1 MEFNSDQ
8 RKARIVEL
16 LNENGEVKVSA
27 LSKMFNISEV
37 TIRFDL
43 EALENEGLLS
53 RVYGGAVSSG
63 KLYHEMDLKQRFM
76 ANEAEKKAIA
86 EQIASMINNNDTIM
100 MNAGTTLTYVLR
112 ALKGTGRK
120 KKNISLVT
128 NSIQTALEA
137 SSYQGFNVTL
147 LGGYIDS
154 KYQFTYGS
162 DVIQQL
168 SNYHADKLIL
178 SVDGINCDA
187 GYTLYYSHET
197 DVTRTMMSR
206 SATTIVAAD
215 CSKIGRI
222 AFANAAPLDKADYI
236 VTNEAAPKDYVEAI
250 RERGVNVVLV

>member
-1 MEFNSDQ
+1 MEYTSEQ
-8 RKARIVEL
+8 RRNKIVEM
-16 LNENGEVKVSA
+16 LNENGEVKVNA
-27 LSKMFNISEV
+27 LSKMFGISEV

-63 KLYHEMDLKQRFM
+63 KLYHEMDLKQRFL
-76 ANEAEKKAIA
+76 ANEVEKRAIA
-86 EQIASMINNNDTIM
+86 ERIATMINNNDTIM

-112 ALKGTGRK
+112 ALKGNGKK

-128 NSIQTALEA
+128 NSIQTAIEA
-137 SSYQGFNVTL
+137 SSYPGFNVTL

-162 DVIQQL
+162 DTIRQL

-178 SVDGINCDA
+178 SVDGINRDA

-197 DVTRTMMSR
+197 DVTRAMISR
-206 SATTIVAAD
+206 SAATIVAAD
-215 CSKIGRI
+215 GSKVGRI
-222 AFANAAPLDKADYI
+222 AFANVAPLESADHV
-236 VTNEAAPKDYVEAI
+236 VTNVTAPKDSVEAI
-250 RERGVNVVLV
+250 RDSGVDVILV

>member
-1 MEFNSDQ
+1 MEYNVDQ
-8 RKARIVEL
+8 RKAKIIEL

-27 LSKMFNISEV
+27 LSKMFGISEV

-63 KLYHEMDLKQRFM
+63 KLYHEMDLKQRFS
-76 ANEAEKKAIA
+76 ANEAEKRAIA
-86 EQIASMINNNDTIM
+86 EKIASMINNNDTIM

-112 ALKGTGRK
+112 ALKSTGK
-120 KKNISLVT
+120 NKKNITLVT

-137 SSYQGFNVTL
+137 SSYHGFNVTL

-162 DVIQQL
+162 DTISQL

-178 SVDGINCDA
+178 SVDGVSCDA
-187 GYTLYYSHET
+187 GYTIYYSHEV
-197 DVTRTMMSR
+197 DVIRTMMSR
-206 SATTIVAAD
+206 AATTIAAAD
-215 CSKIGRI
+215 YSKIGRI
-222 AFANAAPLDKADYI
+222 AFAKAAPLENADYI
-236 VTNEAAPKDYVEAI
+236 VTNESAPGEYLESI
-250 RERGVNVVLV
+250 RDLGINVVTV